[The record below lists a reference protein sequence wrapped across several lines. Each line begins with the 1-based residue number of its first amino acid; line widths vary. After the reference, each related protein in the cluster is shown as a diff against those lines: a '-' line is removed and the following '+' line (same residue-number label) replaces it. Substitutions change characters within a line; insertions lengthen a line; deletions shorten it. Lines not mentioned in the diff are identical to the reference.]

1 VKAEGA
7 SNAHR
12 ACACRKKP
20 INCAPATRGCIRAET
35 ARAADAAGHE
45 RDLQPKILIG
55 GKMRLHGI
63 LRSSAARY
71 FIITVCALVSF
82 APGASAFPLVVQSG
96 DTLASIAQRV
106 YGRPDFERLLV
117 SANGLEARGA
127 AIVPGMQLEVPALS
141 HRRIVAG
148 DTWAALAERWLG
160 APHRA
165 AVLAFA
171 NDGQPW
177 VPPPENAEI
186 VIPYNLR
193 FIAEGGETL
202 EELAIRFLGSKKRTW
217 MLQQY
222 NSLERPVL
230 QRGQVVL
237 LPITALPLTA
247 AGQEAAK
254 RAFEAW
260 GSGGVVRAA
269 QRSAASELPVLLAD
283 VRGGRYARGHNAR
296 RQPARHFDLDH
307 PTASRRVP
315 PVAGSVR
322 RARGE
327 GQSEPSLPGLARRRR
342 ASPARPARAEP

>member
-1 VKAEGA
+1 MRPHG
-7 SNAHR
+7 
-12 ACACRKKP
+12 
-20 INCAPATRGCIRAET
+20 TRC
-35 ARAADAAGHE
+35 
-45 RDLQPKILIG
+45 
-55 GKMRLHGI
+55 
-63 LRSSAARY
+63 SSAARY

-82 APGASAFPLVVQSG
+82 AQSASAFPLIVQSG

-127 AIVPGMQLEVPALS
+127 AIVPGMQLEVPALAY
-141 HRRIVAG
+141 RRIIAG

-171 NDGQPW
+171 NEGQPW

-202 EELAIRFLGSKKRTW
+202 EEVAIRFLGSKKRTW

-222 NSLERPVL
+222 NGLERPVL

-269 QRSAASELPVLLAD
+269 QRSAANELPVLLAD
-283 VRGGRYARGHNAR
+283 VRGGRYAEAITRGVALLATATLTTPQRAAVH
-296 RQPARHFDLDH
+296 RQLLEAY
-307 PTASRRVP
+307 
-315 PVAGSVR
+315 VALGATGKATQACR
-322 RARGE
+322 DWLAADGRARLD
-327 GQSEPSLPGLARRRR
+327 PLAS
-342 ASPARPARAEP
+342 SPKVIAACTPAPAAPP